1 MAEEHKPRTPTT
13 PDRTEIDPILQFA
26 LLFTVKVETPFTL
39 YGRGSTRQDAI
50 PVTVAEPYVCPGEER
65 PISRSV
71 HLARL
76 AAFDPA
82 CRTCSRRH
90 EAGPFPLITPEDLEL
105 QARAAR
111 RSTWVTPTGIRAIFR
126 NELDRPR
133 AMRWGLALG
142 QRLCEQWKPRVAT
155 PESEPSSESPCLIG
169 DEFNGS
175 LTEEVDIVARPA
187 DLPPGPVVVVGYD
200 SRPHSPEIVH
210 GLGLGLRRLGCRVV
224 DIGRVSSPCFRFA
237 VSHFS
242 AVLGAYVTGGSNGPE
257 WTGFDVVDERGV
269 PWTSETGL
277 RDWERAAADP
287 AEPVCRFL
295 GGLRSASVQADYENG
310 LRETFHGLRP
320 LKLVLATN
328 QPPLARLVQKLVDG
342 LPIDVIPLSLGTRG
356 RNLFSPRDP
365 DVVRLGEAVRNS
377 TADLGILL
385 ADNGEQWST
394 VDEAGHLVA
403 LPDLAGLLAREA
415 LRQEPGTSVVATP
428 ELATLLSRL
437 AVRDGGVCHTVS
449 LPELAT
455 HLLGAPP
462 AMGFDGDGRVF
473 RAGER
478 LVCDAVLSIGLLLQA
493 LSHGDTAVSRLL
505 AAL

>member
-1 MAEEHKPRTPTT
+1 M
-13 PDRTEIDPILQFA
+13 
-26 LLFTVKVETPFTL
+26 
-39 YGRGSTRQDAI
+39 
-50 PVTVAEPYVCPGEER
+50 TVAQPYVCPGEER

-105 QARAAR
+105 QARAVR
-111 RSTWVTPTGIRAIFR
+111 RSTWVTSTGIRAIFR

-142 QRLCEQWKPRVAT
+142 QRLCEQWKPRVAE
-155 PESEPSSESPCLIG
+155 PISEPSSDTPCLIG
-169 DEFNGS
+169 DATTGA
-175 LTEEVDIVARPA
+175 LAEEVVARSA
-187 DLPPGPVVVVGYD
+187 NLPPGPVVVVGYD

-210 GLGLGLRRLGCRVV
+210 GLGLGLRRLGCRVI

-237 VSHFS
+237 VANFS
-242 AVLGAYVTGGSNGPE
+242 AVLGAYVTGGSGGPE

-269 PWTSETGL
+269 PWTIETGL
-277 RDWERAAADP
+277 REWERAAADP

-295 GGLRSASVQADYENG
+295 GGLQSASVQADYEKG

-320 LKLVLATN
+320 LKLVLATT
-328 QPPLARLVQKLVDG
+328 QPPLAKLVRNLVDG

-365 DVVRLGEAVRNS
+365 DVVRLGEVVRNS

-394 VDEAGHLVA
+394 VDEEGHLVT

-415 LRQEPGTSVVATP
+415 FAQESGTAVVATP

-437 AVRDGGVCHTVS
+437 AERDGGVCHTVS

-455 HLLGAPP
+455 HLLGARP
-462 AMGFDGDGRVF
+462 AIGFDGDGRIF
-473 RAGER
+473 RARER

-493 LSHGDTAVSRLL
+493 LSHGDAALSRLI

>member
-1 MAEEHKPRTPTT
+1 
-13 PDRTEIDPILQFA
+13 
-26 LLFTVKVETPFTL
+26 LFTVKVETPFTP
-39 YGRGSTRQDAI
+39 YGRGSNRQDAI
-50 PVTVAEPYVCPGEER
+50 SVTVAQPYVCPGEQR

-111 RSTWVTPTGIRAIFR
+111 RSSWLTPTGIRAIFR
-126 NELDRPR
+126 NELDRPK

-142 QRLCEQWKPRVAT
+142 QRLCQQWKPQCDLPKNEPDPEAT
-155 PESEPSSESPCLIG
+155 CLIG
-169 DEFNGS
+169 DETTGT
-175 LTEEVDIVARPA
+175 LPEEVEIIARPA

-242 AVLGAYVTGGSNGPE
+242 AALGAYVTGGSGGPE
-257 WTGFDVVDERGV
+257 WTGFDVVDEQGV
-269 PWTSETGL
+269 PWTIETGL
-277 RDWERAAADP
+277 REWERAAADP

-295 GGLRSASVQADYENG
+295 GGLQSATVQADYEKG

-320 LKLVLATN
+320 MKLVLATN
-328 QPPLARLVQKLVDG
+328 QPPLAKLVQSLVDG
-342 LPIDVIPLSLGTRG
+342 LPINVIPLPLGTRG
-356 RNLFSPRDP
+356 RSLFDARDP

-377 TADLGILL
+377 AADLGIVL
-385 ADNGEQWST
+385 ADNGEQWSA
-394 VDEAGHLVA
+394 VDEEGQLVP
-403 LPDLAGLLAREA
+403 LPELAGLVAREA
-415 LRQEPGTSVVATP
+415 FAQDSGTAVVATL

-437 AVRDGGVCHTVS
+437 AERDGRVCHTVS

-455 HLLGAPP
+455 HLLHSRP
-462 AMGFDGDGRVF
+462 AIGFDGDGRVF
-473 RAGER
+473 RAQER

-493 LSHGDTAVSRLL
+493 LSHGDTALSRLI

>member
-1 MAEEHKPRTPTT
+1 M
-13 PDRTEIDPILQFA
+13 
-26 LLFTVKVETPFTL
+26 
-39 YGRGSTRQDAI
+39 
-50 PVTVAEPYVCPGEER
+50 TVAQPYVCPGEER

-111 RSTWVTPTGIRAIFR
+111 RSSWLTPTGIRAIFR

-142 QRLCEQWKPRVAT
+142 QRLCEQWKPQVAA
-155 PESEPSSESPCLIG
+155 PISEPSSDTPCLIG
-169 DEFNGS
+169 DATTGA
-175 LTEEVDIVARPA
+175 LAEEVVARSA
-187 DLPPGPVVVVGYD
+187 DLPPGPIVVVGYD

-210 GLGLGLRRLGCRVV
+210 GLGLGLRRLGCRVI
-224 DIGRVSSPCFRFA
+224 DIGRISSPCFRFA
-237 VSHFS
+237 VAHFS
-242 AVLGAYVTGGSNGPE
+242 AVLGAYVTGGSGGQE

-269 PWTSETGL
+269 PWTIETGL
-277 RDWERAAADP
+277 REWERAAADP

-295 GGLRSASVQADYENG
+295 GGLQSASVQADYEKG

-320 LKLVLATN
+320 LKLVLATT
-328 QPPLARLVQKLVDG
+328 QPPLAKLVRNLVDG
-342 LPIDVIPLSLGTRG
+342 LPINVIPLPLGTRG
-356 RNLFSPRDP
+356 RNLFSPRNP
-365 DVVRLGEAVRNS
+365 DVVRLGEVVRNS

-394 VDEAGHLVA
+394 VDEEGHLVT

-415 LRQEPGTSVVATP
+415 FAQESGTAVVATP
-428 ELATLLSRL
+428 ELATLLKRL
-437 AVRDGGVCHTVS
+437 AERDGGVCHTVS

-455 HLLGAPP
+455 HLLRTQP
-462 AMGFDGDGRVF
+462 AIGFDGDGRVF
-473 RAGER
+473 WARER
-478 LVCDAVLSIGLLLQA
+478 LVCDAVLSIGLLFQA
-493 LSHGDTAVSRLL
+493 LSHGDTAVSRLI